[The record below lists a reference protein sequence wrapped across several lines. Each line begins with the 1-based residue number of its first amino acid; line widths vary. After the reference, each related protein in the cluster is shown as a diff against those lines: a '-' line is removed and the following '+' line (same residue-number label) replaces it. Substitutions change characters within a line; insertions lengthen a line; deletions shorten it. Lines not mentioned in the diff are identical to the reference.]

1 MSAALELSNKV
12 EGAMRSLNGWRMSGG
27 KSQTVS
33 PSMVMAGDIS
43 LPLSHIGSRTRDFM
57 AARENTA
64 PRPALVPYRK
74 RTYPCCAPSTRL
86 RLGLGLVRAMF
97 RRFLKALHSED
108 RGQDLAEYCL
118 LTALVALI
126 ALGIFV
132 HVAGGVQAVWSSAN
146 TSLTEGHAA
155 STATPATAGTPAS
168 SGQPA
173 STA

>member
-1 MSAALELSNKV
+1 
-12 EGAMRSLNGWRMSGG
+12 
-27 KSQTVS
+27 
-33 PSMVMAGDIS
+33 
-43 LPLSHIGSRTRDFM
+43 
-57 AARENTA
+57 
-64 PRPALVPYRK
+64 
-74 RTYPCCAPSTRL
+74 
-86 RLGLGLVRAMF
+86 MF

-132 HVAGGVQAVWSSAN
+132 HVSGGVQAVWSSAN

-173 STA
+173 STATPAPADTPASSDGH